1 MNLNNPQITNSILS
15 GLPEAEFELL
25 RPYLTHV
32 ELPLR
37 ESLHKPKAL
46 IKDCYFIGSGLASV
60 VVKSKHESLEVG
72 LIGFEGLSAVE
83 LILGGDKSR
92 HETFIQV
99 AGHGWRISTEHLLA
113 ALKKSPSLQ
122 RSLLVFAQQFLEQA
136 TNTAF
141 ANGTATVEQRLAR
154 WLLMADDRIKGNHV
168 PLTHEFLALMLG
180 VRRSGV
186 TVALN
191 LLEQRG
197 HISGARGLIKIE
209 SREGLEEAADGTYIP
224 TTL

>member
-1 MNLNNPQITNSILS
+1 MS
-15 GLPEAEFELL
+15 GLPEAEFEVL
-25 RPYLTHV
+25 RPHLTPV

-37 ESLHKPKAL
+37 ENLHKPKAL
-46 IKDCYFIGSGLASV
+46 IKKDCYFIGSGLASV

-83 LILGGDKSR
+83 LILGGDKSP

-99 AGHGWRISTEHLLA
+99 AGHGWRISAHHLVA
-113 ALKKSPSLQ
+113 ALKESPSLQ

-168 PLTHEFLALMLG
+168 PLTHGFLALMLG

-191 LLEQRG
+191 LLEHRG

-224 TTL
+224 MTLLISRPT